1 MFVSSPGA
9 NRIKVV
15 QKVEMLKFILL
26 LLLYYFSNY
35 LNSFENELIWYVV
48 VIKIT
53 VTPLYISDFVNN
65 FA

>member
-9 NRIKVV
+9 NRIKDV

-35 LNSFENELIWYVV
+35 LNSFENELIWYVNQIKSLLYLCIS
-48 VIKIT
+48 VI
-53 VTPLYISDFVNN
+53 FVNK